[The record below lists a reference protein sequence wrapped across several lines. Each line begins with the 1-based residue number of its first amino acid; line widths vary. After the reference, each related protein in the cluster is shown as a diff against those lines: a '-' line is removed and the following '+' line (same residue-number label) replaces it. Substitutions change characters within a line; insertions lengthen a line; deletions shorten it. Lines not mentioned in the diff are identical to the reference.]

1 MKDITPYYQDD
12 YVTLYCGKS
21 ESVLI
26 GLPDNSVDSIVT
38 DPPYELGFM
47 GKKWDNSGIA
57 YSVPLWKECLRVLK
71 PGGHLLAFGGTRTS
85 HRMVCAIEDAG
96 FEIRDSLIWMYGSGF
111 PKNLDISKAI
121 DKSAGNAEER
131 GYIKT
136 TGGLHGGSGNK
147 GKFTGRQLSNNPVS
161 EDTKKWNGWGTALKP
176 AHEPICVARKPLSE
190 KTIAANVLKWGT
202 GGLNID
208 GSRIGMQEKDKADF
222 LEKRDSWA
230 NSNGKKSPGFMT
242 SPKNESL
249 AREAANKGRFP
260 ANVLLGC
267 ACEGEHEPDCAVR
280 MLDEQSGESKSVRA
294 IVDNKGSIW
303 GSGNNAKRVSCHND
317 SSGASRFF
325 YTAKATRA
333 ERLGSKHPTVKPL
346 DLMKYL
352 VQLVTPP
359 QGTVLD
365 LFAGSGT
372 TLQAAKILG
381 FKSVGIDMV
390 KAHCQDCVERLRQ
403 EVLALEEP
411 KEEPVPQSLQLT
423 LGAKMLR
430 GEAI

>member
-12 YVTLYCGKS
+12 YVTLYNGES
-21 ESVLI
+21 EGVLM
-26 GLPDNSVDSIVT
+26 GLTDNSVDSIVT

-111 PKNLDISKAI
+111 PKSLDISKAI
-121 DKSAGNAEER
+121 DKAAGAQREIVGR
-131 GYIKT
+131 RKGVTKT
-136 TGGLHGGSGNK
+136 FNIGAQRILK
-147 GKFTGRQLSNNPVS
+147 QRDPFTAPSTDAAK
-161 EDTKKWNGWGTALKP
+161 EWDEWGTALKP
-176 AHEPICVARKPLSE
+176 AHEPICLARKPLSE

-267 ACEGEHEPDCAVR
+267 ACEGQNEPDCAVR
-280 MLDEQSGESKSVRA
+280 MLDEQSGQSKSV
-294 IVDNKGSIW
+294 
-303 GSGNNAKRVSCHND
+303 SGGLGGMDSGMWSGKRQIERRGHED
-317 SSGASRFF
+317 SGGASRFF
-325 YTAKATRA
+325 YTAKASRA

-352 VQLVTPP
+352 VRLVTPP
-359 QGTVLD
+359 QGVVLD
-365 LFAGSGT
+365 IFAGSGT

-411 KEEPVPQSLQLT
+411 KEVPAPESLQLT
-423 LGAKMLR
+423 LGAKMLK
-430 GEAI
+430 GLDI